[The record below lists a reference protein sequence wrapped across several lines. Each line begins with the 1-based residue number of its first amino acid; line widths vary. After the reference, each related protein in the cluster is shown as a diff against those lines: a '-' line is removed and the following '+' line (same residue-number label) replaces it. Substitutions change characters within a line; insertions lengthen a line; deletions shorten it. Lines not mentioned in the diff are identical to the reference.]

1 MICDLIPPKLV
12 KVAADQLAEPLT
24 CITNSA
30 ISQSIFPNKAKEP
43 SITSAD
49 KEGKAESINTHFKTI
64 NQ

>member
-30 ISQSIFPNKAKEP
+30 ISQSIFPNKAKVP
-43 SITSAD
+43 SITPAD
-49 KEGKAESINTHFKTI
+49 KEGKAEAIDKI
-64 NQ
+64 I